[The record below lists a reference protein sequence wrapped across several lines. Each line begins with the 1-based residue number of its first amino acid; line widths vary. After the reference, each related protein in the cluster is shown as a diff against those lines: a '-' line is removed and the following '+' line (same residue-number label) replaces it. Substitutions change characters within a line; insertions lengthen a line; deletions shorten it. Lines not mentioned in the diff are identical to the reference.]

1 MIERSWTLLIVSVM
15 RTSCDLISGL
25 IDWGLVYFQRQSR
38 GAVELCFFFLFPGRE
53 CYATEIAYMYSLKR
67 SCAPV

>member
-25 IDWGLVYFQRQSR
+25 IDWGLVKFQRQSR
-38 GAVELCFFFLFPGRE
+38 GAVELFSFFF
-53 CYATEIAYMYSLKR
+53 SLAGNVTRRKSR
-67 SCAPV
+67 ICIR